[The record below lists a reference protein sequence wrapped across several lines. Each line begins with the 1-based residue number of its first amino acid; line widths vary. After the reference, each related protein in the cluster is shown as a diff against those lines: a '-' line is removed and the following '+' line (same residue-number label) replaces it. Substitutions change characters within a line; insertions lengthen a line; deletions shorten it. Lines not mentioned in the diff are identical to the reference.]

1 MEGGSMNKSDSI
13 AALAMA
19 LSKAQ
24 GQMGGAKKE
33 VSNTFFKSKYADL
46 ASVWEAARL
55 PLTNNGLAVIQLPG
69 RDAQGHFVETVL
81 THSSGEWVSGIFY
94 VTPLKDDP
102 QGIMSA
108 TTYARRG
115 ALASIL
121 GIAPEDDD
129 GEGAM
134 GRPAQ
139 AVNRPASKPVKEGP
153 SEEQQDKWINDH
165 NAKVAAS
172 KVVQTKQ
179 DLRNMEIDNSDIPF

>member
-1 MEGGSMNKSDSI
+1 MNKSDSI
-13 AALAMA
+13 AALAAA
-19 LSKAQ
+19 LAKAQ
-24 GQMGGAKKE
+24 GAMKGAVKD
-33 VSNTFFKSKYADL
+33 SANPFFKSKYADL

-115 ALASIL
+115 SLASIL
-121 GIAPEDDD
+121 GIAPENEDDD

-139 AVNRPASKPVKEGP
+139 VVIRPASKPVKEGP

-165 NAKVAAS
+165 NARVAAS

-179 DLRNMEIDNSDIPF
+179 DLRNMEIDNTDIPF

>member
-1 MEGGSMNKSDSI
+1 MNKSESI
-13 AALAMA
+13 AALAAA

-139 AVNRPASKPVKEGP
+139 AVNRPATNSKEGP

-172 KVVQTKQ
+172 KVVQTRQ
-179 DLRNMEIDNSDIPF
+179 DLRNMEIDNDEIPF

>member
-1 MEGGSMNKSDSI
+1 MNKSESI
-13 AALAMA
+13 AALAAA

-94 VTPLKDDP
+94 ITPLKDDP
-102 QGIMSA
+102 QQIMSA

-115 ALASIL
+115 SLASIL
-121 GIAPEDDD
+121 GIAPENEDDD

-134 GRPAQ
+134 GRPTQ
-139 AVNRPASKPVKEGP
+139 AVNRPAAKSKEGP

-172 KVVQTKQ
+172 KVKLQK
-179 DLRNMEIDNSDIPF
+179 EDIVEFNKEGFEVPF

>member
-1 MEGGSMNKSDSI
+1 MNKSDSI
-13 AALAMA
+13 AALAAA

-46 ASVWEAARL
+46 ASVWEAARI

-94 VTPLKDDP
+94 ITPLKDDP
-102 QGIMSA
+102 QQIMSA

-115 ALASIL
+115 SLASIL
-121 GIAPEDDD
+121 GIAPENEDDD

-139 AVNRPASKPVKEGP
+139 VVIRPAPKPVKEGP

-165 NAKVAAS
+165 NARVAAS